1 MPYKFSRRQTQPQ
14 INKSRSGIVRKN
26 PKNKYKKRPVR
37 FQSAGSQ
44 RQNKSDVKVVKSLV
58 RAGVLELKQKQGTSF
73 NEKPLVV
80 RCTNNIQYVNFTP
93 ALASTGSENA
103 NPLDNIT
110 FGGQGTASNQYVG
123 RYINVKS
130 LFMRYCIQV
139 PMIDE
144 GTASHLNDFKG
155 MTERHLRV
163 ILVAPR
169 ETSVPMG
176 VDFTT
181 DGSLFLDYDGSEYG
195 LAAATD
201 KPAWEILSAP
211 INKKNWIVLKDR
223 HMTVSPNRID
233 TFGAPGTFPLSSNP
247 AFAHTAV
254 GGSEFAASWNETHSC
269 KLGGK
274 SELNI
279 DCRLPINKKVEMNTS
294 TNRPI
299 NLNVGYR
306 FIVISGI
313 PGMKQSDQKTTNAA
327 VYGTNRVLVSSRS
340 FIQYHDA

>member
-1 MPYKFSRRQTQPQ
+1 VILS
-14 INKSRSGIVRKN
+14 
-26 PKNKYKKRPVR
+26 
-37 FQSAGSQ
+37 
-44 RQNKSDVKVVKSLV
+44 
-58 RAGVLELKQKQGTSF
+58 
-73 NEKPLVV
+73 
-80 RCTNNIQYVNFTP
+80 
-93 ALASTGSENA
+93 LASSGSEHANA
-103 NPLDNIT
+103 QDNIT

-144 GTASHLNDFKG
+144 GVTSATANFKG

-181 DGSLFLDYDGSEYG
+181 DASLFLDYDGSEYG
-195 LAAATD
+195 LASSTD
-201 KPAWEILSAP
+201 KPAWELLSAP
-211 INKKNWIVLKDR
+211 INRKNWIVVKDR
-223 HMTVSPNRID
+223 HLMVSPNRID
-233 TFGAPGTFPLSSNP
+233 TYDSNSNP
-247 AFAHTAV
+247 SLRAHNLSGETYY
-254 GGSEFAASWNETHSC
+254 AASWNESHSA
-269 KLGGK
+269 KLSGK

-279 DCRLPINKKVEMNTS
+279 DCRLPINKKVEMDTS
-294 TNRPI
+294 THRPL

-313 PGMKQSDQKTTNAA
+313 PGMKQADQKTVNAA
-327 VYGTNRVLVSSRS
+327 AYGTNRVFVSSRS

>member
-1 MPYKFSRRQTQPQ
+1 MPYKFSRRQTQPAMG
-14 INKSRSGIVRKN
+14 KSRKTTVKIN

-44 RQNKSDVKVVKSLV
+44 RQNKSDAKVVKSLV
-58 RAGVLELKQKQGTSF
+58 RAGVLELKQKKGTSY
-73 NEKPLVV
+73 NEQSLVA

-93 ALASTGSENA
+93 ALASSGSEHANA
-103 NPLDNIT
+103 QDNIT

-144 GTASHLNDFKG
+144 GVASSTANFKG

-163 ILVAPR
+163 MLVAPR

-181 DGSLFLDYDGSEYG
+181 DASLFLDYDGSEYG

-201 KPAWEILSAP
+201 KPAWEMLSAP
-211 INKKNWIVLKDR
+211 INRKNWIVLKDR
-223 HMTVSPNRID
+223 HLTVSPNRID
-233 TFGAPGTFPLSSNP
+233 TFDSGGNAPQLRGHNLSGETYYS
-247 AFAHTAV
+247 
-254 GGSEFAASWNETHSC
+254 ASWNESHSA
-269 KLGGK
+269 KLSGK
-274 SELNI
+274 SEINI
-279 DCRLPINKKVEMNTS
+279 DCRLPINKKVEMDTS
-294 TNRPI
+294 TNRPV

-313 PGMKQSDQKTTNAA
+313 PGMKQSDQKTVNAA
-327 VYGTNRVLVSSRS
+327 AYGTHRVIVSSRS

>member
-1 MPYKFSRRQTQPQ
+1 MPYKFSRRLTQPNM
-14 INKSRSGIVRKN
+14 NKSRKGIVRTN

-44 RQNKSDVKVVKSLV
+44 RQNKSDAKVVKSLV

-73 NEKPLVV
+73 NEVALLR
-80 RCTNNIQYVNFTP
+80 RCTDNIQYINFTP
-93 ALASTGSENA
+93 ALASSGSEGA
-103 NPLDNIT
+103 QPQDNIT

-144 GTASHLNDFKG
+144 GVTSSTANFKG

-163 ILVAPR
+163 MLVAPR

-181 DGSLFLDYDGSEYG
+181 NASLFLDYDGSEYG
-195 LAAATD
+195 LADSTN

-223 HMTVSPNRID
+223 HLMVSPNRID
-233 TFGAPGTFPLSSNP
+233 TYDAGGNAPQLRAHNLSGE
-247 AFAHTAV
+247 TYY
-254 GGSEFAASWNETHSC
+254 AASWNESHSA
-269 KLGGK
+269 KLSGK
-274 SELNI
+274 SEINI
-279 DCRLPINKKVEMNTS
+279 DCRLPINKKVEMDTS
-294 TNRPI
+294 TNRPL

-306 FIVISGI
+306 FIVISAI
-313 PGMKQSDQKTTNAA
+313 PGMKQSDQKNVNASS
-327 VYGTNRVLVSSRS
+327 YGTNRVLVSSRS

>member
-1 MPYKFSRRQTQPQ
+1 MPYKFSRRNTQPNL
-14 INKSRSGIVRKN
+14 NKSRKGIVRTN

-44 RQNKSDVKVVKSLV
+44 KQNKSDAKVVKSLV
-58 RAGVLELKQKQGTSF
+58 RAGVLELKQKKGTSF
-73 NEKPLVV
+73 NETALTA

-93 ALASTGSENA
+93 ALASSGSENA
-103 NPLDNIT
+103 NAQDNIT

-144 GTASHLNDFKG
+144 GVTSATANFKG

-181 DGSLFLDYDGSEYG
+181 DASLFLDYDGSEYG
-195 LAAATD
+195 LASSTD
-201 KPAWEILSAP
+201 KPAWELLSAP
-211 INKKNWIVLKDR
+211 INRKNWIVIKDR
-223 HMTVSPNRID
+223 HLMVSPNR
-233 TFGAPGTFPLSSNP
+233 S
-247 AFAHTAV
+247 
-254 GGSEFAASWNETHSC
+254 
-269 KLGGK
+269 
-274 SELNI
+274 
-279 DCRLPINKKVEMNTS
+279 
-294 TNRPI
+294 
-299 NLNVGYR
+299 
-306 FIVISGI
+306 
-313 PGMKQSDQKTTNAA
+313 
-327 VYGTNRVLVSSRS
+327 
-340 FIQYHDA
+340 